1 MYSKKYL
8 KPSIVLLPL
17 QIVGPNIGSLNDAE
31 KQGDDYQD
39 GMVWTMIPKVG
50 NGPILKQVVGS
61 IYDAVVGSGGDH
73 YVQTVKIIIYFSIT
87 KP

>member
-1 MYSKKYL
+1 MIIKTEWF
-8 KPSIVLLPL
+8 
-17 QIVGPNIGSLNDAE
+17 G
-31 KQGDDYQD
+31 
-39 GMVWTMIPKVG
+39 TMIPKVG